1 MSDRSSPVAPTFFPF
16 GPQAEAWDVTF
27 KVRHPAENLWSRA
40 WVLRDFA
47 VRCGEPPP
55 CLYKKKDHRLCSWV
69 RLDRC
74 GGGTEVGGFCVE
86 SSIGPW
92 RLGVWSMETPVVL
105 GFCFVSVDFFL
116 LLQEQFF
123 GRLRIFSEDASVV

>member
-1 MSDRSSPVAPTFFPF
+1 VVS
-16 GPQAEAWDVTF
+16 
-27 KVRHPAENLWSRA
+27 
-40 WVLRDFA
+40 
-47 VRCGEPPP
+47 
-55 CLYKKKDHRLCSWV
+55 CLGSAGFCREVWGTAALFIKKKDHRLCSWV

-116 LLQEQFF
+116 LLQEQFLVGYGF
-123 GRLRIFSEDASVV
+123 LVKMLLWCETMEIEFLCPCILSKTALDRLSVALPDSQ

>member
-1 MSDRSSPVAPTFFPF
+1 VGRHVQGEAP
-16 GPQAEAWDVTF
+16 GRKSV
-27 KVRHPAENLWSRA
+27 VS
-40 WVLRDFA
+40 
-47 VRCGEPPP
+47 
-55 CLYKKKDHRLCSWV
+55 CLGSAGFCREVWGTAALFIKKKKDHRLCSWV

-74 GGGTEVGGFCVE
+74 RGGTEVGGFCVE